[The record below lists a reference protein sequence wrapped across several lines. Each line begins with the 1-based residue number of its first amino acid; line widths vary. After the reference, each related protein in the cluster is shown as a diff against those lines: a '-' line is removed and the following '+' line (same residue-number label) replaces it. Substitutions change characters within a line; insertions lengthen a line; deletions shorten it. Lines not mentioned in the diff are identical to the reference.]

1 MKELKKARTRKIA
14 IMALALFAV
23 IATLCIATSPT
34 KGGIATAATSAIVV
48 GGVTLEGKEEAIYNA
63 MMEAVKSEV
72 SKFDKGYITEPK
84 LKENL
89 ALTLKE
95 YKYDITTD
103 EKFKKLSEDFNALG
117 LKMKSMEEMP
127 KTSAGHKTL
136 GQQFAEAVKAA
147 PDDFKAFCEKRSDRF
162 SLDLKS
168 ATIMLTSTNVTGGY
182 VPVEAREPGMTDVAV
197 ERRFIMNVIGAT
209 TTTSPTISYVQKVN
223 KDGTVAFVLD
233 TEAYA
238 PVDFDLDVDVSS
250 AKDVGAITT
259 VHENMLADVDFLAG
273 EIDRNLTYE
282 VMKEA
287 DDEILAGVGTTS
299 HLKGITEYA
308 SAFSLT
314 TLKVKTPNIGDAISA
329 CIAQIATVGFDTANF
344 IVLHDVDYY
353 NLIGAKDANGRYVGH
368 PLLSP
373 DGKNFAGISISLSTQ
388 ITQGYILVGNKMK
401 SNIKILRGMT
411 IAMGYNLT
419 GEFAKQLITV
429 RGGMRLHHY
438 IKSND
443 ASSFVYDAID
453 DIYAAIA
460 EDIS

>member
-1 MKELKKARTRKIA
+1 MRVRKIV
-14 IMALALFAV
+14 IMAVALFTI
-23 IATLCIATSPT
+23 IASICIATSPT
-34 KGGIATAATSAIVV
+34 KGGIAVAATSALVV

-63 MMEAVKSEV
+63 ILDAVKSEV
-72 SKFDKGYITEPK
+72 GKFHKGDITETK
-84 LKENL
+84 LKENVAL
-89 ALTLKE
+89 ALKE
-95 YKYDITTD
+95 YKYDIASD
-103 EKFKKLSEDFNALG
+103 EKFKKFSEDFNAIC
-117 LKMKSMEEMP
+117 LKVKAMEEVP
-127 KTSAGHKTL
+127 KGNQSFKTL
-136 GQQFAEAVKAA
+136 GQQFAEAVKSA
-147 PDDFKAFCEKRSDRF
+147 PDNFKAFCEHKSDSF

-168 ATIMLTSTNVTGGY
+168 ATIMLNSTNVTGGY

-238 PVDFDLDVDVSS
+238 PIDFDLDVDVSS

-259 VHENMLADVDFLAG
+259 VHENMIADIDFLAG

-287 DDEILAGVGTTS
+287 DAEVIAGVGTTS
-299 HLKGITEYA
+299 HLKGITQSA
-308 SAFSLT
+308 AAFSLT
-314 TLKVKTPNIGDAISA
+314 TLKVKTPNVGDAISA
-329 CIAQIATVGFDTANF
+329 CIAQIATVGFDNANF
-344 IVLHDVDYY
+344 IAMHDVDYY

-368 PLLSP
+368 PLLSA
-373 DGKNFAGISISLSTQ
+373 DGKNFAGIPITLSTQ
-388 ITQGYILVGNKMK
+388 ISQGYLLVGNKMK
-401 SNIKILRGMT
+401 SNIKILRGIT

-419 GEFAKQLITV
+419 GEFAKQLITI

-438 IKSND
+438 IKTNE
-443 ASSFVYDAID
+443 ANSFVYDAID